1 MHYDTL
7 KYSDTPIPH
16 GYSFSLLVLV
26 DFPHRAFLILINTLA
41 TETPFQRHNTS
52 PFRTASKMHSTVNS
66 TVPRALLV
74 SEILSNIIGY
84 INANV
89 DKRAVREWSGSY
101 VIPSGPTL
109 FALALTCRAFSEQ
122 ALDALWEFLIG
133 FEPLMR
139 CAGIIEARGQG
150 LQEKDYPIVSSF
162 SPRDII
168 HIFHDGTDPNRSSA
182 GHYWSLCKSGPM
194 CYAWF
199 EVVAPC
205 PILSTNPSIFFKG
218 PDAKPTRF
226 ACQTSQN
233 PPNPPLT
240 WPTSTASSYLCVF
253 PQI

>member
-1 MHYDTL
+1 MMFVMDIYSSMPDALRHTQIL
-7 KYSDTPIPH
+7 RYSDPPW
-16 GYSFSLLVLV
+16 YSFSLLVLV
-26 DFPHRAFLILINTLA
+26 DFPHHAFLILINTLA
-41 TETPFQRHNTS
+41 TETPFQRHNAS
-52 PFRTASKMHSTVNS
+52 PLRTASKMHSTVNS

-84 INANV
+84 INADV

-162 SPRDII
+162 SPKK
-168 HIFHDGTDPNRSSA
+168 HH
-182 GHYWSLCKSGPM
+182 SLIS
-194 CYAWF
+194 
-199 EVVAPC
+199 
-205 PILSTNPSIFFKG
+205 
-218 PDAKPTRF
+218 
-226 ACQTSQN
+226 
-233 PPNPPLT
+233 
-240 WPTSTASSYLCVF
+240 
-253 PQI
+253 